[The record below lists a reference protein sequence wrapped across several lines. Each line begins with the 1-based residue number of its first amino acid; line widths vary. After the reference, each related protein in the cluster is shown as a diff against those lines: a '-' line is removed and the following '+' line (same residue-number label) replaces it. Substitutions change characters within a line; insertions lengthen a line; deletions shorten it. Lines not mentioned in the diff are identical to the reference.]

1 MEKLEDISHK
11 GQRKEIIKNPGGF
24 CSLFDLKKLKY
35 KDPII
40 LSCTDGIGTK
50 LSVAIKHGKFNF
62 LGFDLVAMCVNDL
75 LASGGEPLF
84 FLDYFSSSK
93 IEEKPFLD
101 LISSI
106 TLACKESNCSLVG
119 GETAE
124 MPGMYK
130 NGDFDLAGFSVGV
143 VERSNLLSKSK
154 VKNNSTVIGLESS
167 GFHSN
172 GYSLIRKVIKNSKIK
187 LSDPPPYK
195 SSMKTLGDD
204 LLIPTRIYVK
214 DLLPLIKK
222 NLISSIAHITG
233 GGIFENLSRIV
244 PRQLKSTLDN
254 KKFEI
259 PERFIWIKEQ
269 GKINKVEML
278 KTFNCGIG
286 MILIINKENKE
297 DVFDYLFKKKIK
309 YHLLGI
315 VEKTKLS
322 KNVEIKNFG
331 IWDLI

>member
-1 MEKLEDISHK
+1 M
-11 GQRKEIIKNPGGF
+11 
-24 CSLFDLKKLKY
+24 FDLKKLKY

-50 LSVAIKHGKFNF
+50 LNIAIKHKKFNF

-84 FLDYFSSSK
+84 FLDYLSSSK
-93 IEEKPFLD
+93 IEEKLFLD

-143 VERSNLLSKSK
+143 VERCNLLSKNN
-154 VKNNSTVIGLESS
+154 VKSDSVIIGLESS

-195 SSMKTLGDD
+195 SNMKTFGDD
-204 LLIPTRIYVK
+204 LLVPTKIYVK

-222 NLISSIAHITG
+222 KLISSIAHITG

-244 PRQLKSTLDN
+244 PKHLTSTIDT
-254 KKFEI
+254 KIFKI
-259 PERFIWIKEQ
+259 PEKFIWIKEE
-269 GKINKVEML
+269 GKIKKIEML

-286 MILIINKENKE
+286 MILIIDKKNKKN
-297 DVFDYLFKKKIK
+297 VFDYLSKKKIN

-315 VEKTKLS
+315 IEKTKLP

>member
-1 MEKLEDISHK
+1 MKKLEDISYK
-11 GQRKEIIKNPGGF
+11 GQRKEIINNPGGF
-24 CSLFDLKKLKY
+24 CALFDFKKLKY

-40 LSCTDGIGTK
+40 LSCTDGVGTK
-50 LSVAIKHGKFNF
+50 LSVAIKHKKFNS

-84 FLDYFSSSK
+84 FLDYLSSSK
-93 IEEKPFLD
+93 IKEKLFLD

-106 TLACKESNCSLVG
+106 TSACKESNCSLVG

-130 NGDFDLAGFSVGV
+130 KGDFDLAGFSVGV
-143 VERSNLLSKSK
+143 VERSNLLSKKK
-154 VKNNSTVIGLESS
+154 VKNNSIIIGLESS

-172 GYSLIRKVIKNSKIK
+172 GYSLIRKVIENSKIK

-195 SSMKTLGDD
+195 SKMKTIGDD
-204 LLIPTRIYVK
+204 LLIPTKIYVK

-222 NLISSIAHITG
+222 NLVSSIAHITG
-233 GGIFENLSRIV
+233 GGIFENLSRIIPGHLRSV
-244 PRQLKSTLDN
+244 IDTKEF
-254 KKFEI
+254 KI
-259 PERFIWIKEQ
+259 PERFIWIKEK
-269 GKINKVEML
+269 GKIKKVEML

-286 MILIINKENKE
+286 MILIINKKNKKN
-297 DVFDYLFKKKIK
+297 VFDYFSKKKIN
-309 YHLLGI
+309 YHFLGM
-315 VEKTKLS
+315 VEKNESS

-331 IWDLI
+331 IWNLI

>member
-1 MEKLEDISHK
+1 M
-11 GQRKEIIKNPGGF
+11 
-24 CSLFDLKKLKY
+24 FDLKKLKY

-50 LSVAIKHGKFNF
+50 LNIAIKHKKFNF

-84 FLDYFSSSK
+84 FLDYLSSSK
-93 IEEKPFLD
+93 IEEKLFLD

-106 TLACKESNCSLVG
+106 TLACNESNCSLVG

-143 VERSNLLSKSK
+143 VERCNLLSKNN
-154 VKNNSTVIGLESS
+154 VKSDSIIIGLESS

-195 SSMKTLGDD
+195 SNMKTLGDD
-204 LLIPTRIYVK
+204 LLVPTKIYVK

-222 NLISSIAHITG
+222 KLISSIAHITG

-244 PRQLKSTLDN
+244 PKHLISTIDT
-254 KKFEI
+254 KIFKI
-259 PERFIWIKEQ
+259 PEKFIWIKEE
-269 GKINKVEML
+269 GKIKKIEML

-286 MILIINKENKE
+286 MILIIDKKNKKN
-297 DVFDYLFKKKIK
+297 VFDYLSKKKIN

-315 VEKTKLS
+315 IEKTKLP